1 MNRDTSIFL
10 YPETP
15 PIASGRLAVDD
26 LHTLYWEE
34 CGRRDGVP
42 VLFLHGGPGG
52 ASTPR
57 SRRYFD
63 PDHYRAILFD
73 QRGAGQS
80 SPLGETRANTT
91 AHLIEDIE
99 RLRVMLGIERWW
111 IFGGSWG
118 STLALA
124 YGQAH
129 PERCLGFVLRGIFLG
144 TRREIDWFMHGP
156 RRFFPEVWE
165 SLRQQ
170 LPPAERD
177 DPWAAL
183 TRRIAGGDRAD
194 VLHHARAWAAYEDA
208 CAQLVPEPE
217 DKQGDDDAFAL
228 PIGRLESHYMAH
240 DCFLEPDQLLR
251 NAPRIAHLPCTIVQ
265 GRYDMICPPETA
277 YALHRAWPGSE
288 WVLIPD
294 AGHAAREPGIE
305 CALVAAMD
313 RMRERTA

>member
-15 PIASGRLAVDD
+15 PLASGRLAVDD

-63 PDHYRAILFD
+63 PDHYRAVLFD

-91 AHLIEDIE
+91 AHLIDDIE
-99 RLRVMLGIERWW
+99 RLRRMLGIERWW

-129 PERCLGFVLRGIFLG
+129 PDRCLGFVLRGIFLG
-144 TRREIDWFMHGP
+144 TRREIDWFMNGP
-156 RRFFPEVWE
+156 RRFFPEVWAT
-165 SLRQQ
+165 LQQQ
-170 LPPAERD
+170 LAPAERD
-177 DPWAAL
+177 DPWTAL
-183 TRRIAGGDRAD
+183 TRRIAEGDTAG
-194 VLHHARAWAAYEDA
+194 VLRHARLWAAYEDA

-217 DKQGDDDAFAL
+217 DAREDDDAFAL

-240 DCFLEPDQLLR
+240 DCFLAPGQLLA
-251 NAPRIAHLPCTIVQ
+251 NVSRIAHLPCTIVQ